1 MDEDKVVVITD
12 ELMKCLEVLQ
22 MAEDHLPEGDF
33 KESYDKA
40 VSYIGAAFRGEELPR
55 IHCPGGALIIR

>member
-1 MDEDKVVVITD
+1 MDENKKVVITD

-22 MAEDHLPEGDF
+22 MAESHLPEGDF
-33 KESYDKA
+33 KESYIKA

-55 IHCPGGALIIR
+55 MHCPGSSLIIR

>member
-1 MDEDKVVVITD
+1 MDDDKIVVITD

-22 MAEDHLPEGDF
+22 MAEGQLPEGDF
-33 KESYDKA
+33 KQSYDKA

-55 IHCPGGALIIR
+55 INCPGGALIIR